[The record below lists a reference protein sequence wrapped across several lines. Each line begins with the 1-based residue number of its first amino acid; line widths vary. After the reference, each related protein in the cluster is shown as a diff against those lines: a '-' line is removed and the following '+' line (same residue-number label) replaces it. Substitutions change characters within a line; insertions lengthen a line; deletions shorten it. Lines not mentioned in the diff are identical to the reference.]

1 MSQQPKE
8 PTPLESAVMEALALA
23 GVCRVCHQLPPDA
36 EYLDGRVWRY
46 GHRAIQ
52 PSHARGGG

>member
-23 GVCRVCHQLPPDA
+23 GVCAVEHRLCPDA
-36 EYLDGRVWRY
+36 EYPDGFPWKY

-52 PSHARGGG
+52 PSHARNGG

>member
-23 GVCRVCHQLPPDA
+23 GVCAVEYQLPPDA
-36 EYLDGRVWRY
+36 EYPDGRVWSY

-52 PSHARGGG
+52 PSDGKNGG